1 MACVPAPEDPS
12 QTPRSSDLSLS
23 REIMANTRWYPNF
36 ITRAL
41 GRKQTSTAKSLRR
54 NESKGGNDAYG
65 LDISEEF
72 LSINVMTELFS
83 DLAMR
88 NLQLWFKLLTEIY
101 LIKFVIKV
109 GIL

>member
-1 MACVPAPEDPS
+1 
-12 QTPRSSDLSLS
+12 
-23 REIMANTRWYPNF
+23 MANTRWYPNF